1 MQPSL
6 VARVWAMAAP
16 LTNLRSLAVLGATG
30 VVVLAGCGQSAPG
43 AQPATGAW
51 APASGSAAGA
61 TGATKLCDYP
71 VSGDPVRPVD
81 PPSGE
86 NVPAT
91 GTVSATITIDGSPIT
106 VTMDRAKAP
115 CTVNNFESLAKQ
127 GFYDD
132 TRCHRMLDSG
142 GFVLQCGDP
151 SGSGS
156 GGPGYSFA
164 DELTGSETYTAG
176 TVAMANAG
184 PDTNGSQFFLVY
196 EQSGF
201 QPDYTVFG
209 QMDDAGVQA
218 VKEVT
223 AQGLA
228 SDGVGP
234 AAPARI
240 STVTLG

>member
-1 MQPSL
+1 
-6 VARVWAMAAP
+6 MAAP
-16 LTNLRSLAVLGATG
+16 LTNLRSLAVLGATV

-184 PDTNGSQFFLVY
+184 PDTNGSQFFLVW
-196 EQSGF
+196 EDSQLPPS
-201 QPDYTVFG
+201 YTVFG
-209 QMDDAGVQA
+209 TIDAPSRDVVAQIAGEGQDGSYGDGTGKPNNPAKITA
-218 VKEVT
+218 VT
-223 AQGLA
+223 PG
-228 SDGVGP
+228 
-234 AAPARI
+234 
-240 STVTLG
+240 